1 MTITYN
7 LEIRNLNSLLFLTA
21 PQERLDR
28 EMREAEEAQVQEVQ
42 VLAATKKV
50 LKAEWKERGKALYRH
65 QWHCH
70 SASYVSEL
78 IRTAK
83 TFSLKYT
90 KMIKGD
96 KNTGIVWVVHSTS
109 NDPTVLAGKAC
120 KYLHLLSKHNALA
133 DALHRYVKL
142 HYQSVFVTV
151 I

>member
-1 MTITYN
+1 M
-7 LEIRNLNSLLFLTA
+7 
-21 PQERLDR
+21 
-28 EMREAEEAQVQEVQ
+28 QVI
-42 VLAATKKV
+42 AATKKV
-50 LKAEWKERGKALYRH
+50 LKAEWKERGKVLYHH
-65 QWHCH
+65 QWRWH

-83 TFSLKYT
+83 MFSSKYT

-96 KNTGIVWVVHSTS
+96 KNTGIVRVAHSTS

-133 DALHRYVKL
+133 DALHHYVKL
-142 HYQSVFVTV
+142 HYQSVFVMV